1 MGIFFFPLLIYYFS
15 YFKRIL
21 NTQSGISQQA
31 HLGTAEIFHFA
42 TLILFFDF
50 LKLNLPVFQT
60 KNLLFKKKIILK
72 QDISTLLEII
82 SFPLFVL
89 FEVDWPIKTIYGV
102 KNIVSAKQKT
112 KTVLTKMQNESNFL
126 LLRIN
131 FSPLRKLIVKPTCP
145 YETSSIRGC
154 FLGNFHAPCEVPRLT
169 SYTCPYCR

>member
-21 NTQSGISQQA
+21 NTQSGISQQG

-50 LKLNLPVFQT
+50 LELNLPVFQT

-72 QDISTLLEII
+72 QDVSTLLEII

-89 FEVDWPIKTIYGV
+89 FEVD
-102 KNIVSAKQKT
+102 
-112 KTVLTKMQNESNFL
+112 
-126 LLRIN
+126 
-131 FSPLRKLIVKPTCP
+131 
-145 YETSSIRGC
+145 
-154 FLGNFHAPCEVPRLT
+154 
-169 SYTCPYCR
+169 